1 MLFLRLRY
9 ALELLEAART
19 PRERLI
25 LRYMIFN
32 GLSPMEISGARI
44 EHLDP
49 VECSLFLPRRHWKR
63 NCITD
68 IDGETVRLQILY
80 SGPLEEGPLI
90 RRRDGCH
97 IGTQWIWHLVKR
109 VARRT
114 AIPGKEAISP
124 LILKRTFAR
133 EWLLATKNLG
143 SLQKQLSHIH
153 LSSTAHY
160 LRFVMEDVKPD
171 HAKMMRRWEIERRK
185 QGLEAQV
192 RRPRRRVR

>member
-1 MLFLRLRY
+1 VLFLTLRY

-19 PRERLI
+19 LREKLI
-25 LRYMIFN
+25 VRYMLFN
-32 GLSPMEISGARI
+32 GLSPMEISCARI

-63 NCITD
+63 NCVCD
-68 IDGETVRLQILY
+68 VDPETVRLQILY
-80 SGPLEEGPLI
+80 SGSLEEGPLI
-90 RRRDGCH
+90 RRRDGAH
-97 IGTQWIWHLVKR
+97 ITTLWIWHLVKR

-114 AIPGKEAISP
+114 NIPGKKAISP

-143 SLQKQLSHIH
+143 SLQKQLSHRH
-153 LSSTAHY
+153 LASTAHY
-160 LRFVMEDVKPD
+160 LRFVMEDVKPN
-171 HAKMMRRWEIERRK
+171 HARMMRRWENERRK
-185 QGLEAQV
+185 RGLRPQV